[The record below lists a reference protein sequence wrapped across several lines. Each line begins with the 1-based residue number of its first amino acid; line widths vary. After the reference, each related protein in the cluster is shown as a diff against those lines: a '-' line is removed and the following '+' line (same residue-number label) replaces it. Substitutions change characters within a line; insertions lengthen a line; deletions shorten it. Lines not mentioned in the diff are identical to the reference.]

1 MKISVCFVT
10 GLYNNKL
17 SIHFGENET
26 KSILFGC
33 KHKIKNSKPLNIQ
46 YNDIKIKQSSKVTCL
61 GFILDETS
69 S

>member
-10 GLYNNKL
+10 GLYINKL
-17 SIHFGENET
+17 RIHFGENET